1 MRAIITILDNTT
13 ETSMPFNEFVLYR
26 ANHYSDEKQ
35 ILIICGKKGELP
47 KVEIP
52 KNLKILYAGR
62 KLPKIRKTIRS
73 VIAKCKEQNIPYVIH
88 MHQVQSGFLAE
99 TAMLGTGFRKKALF
113 TVHSTFSGY
122 KFHNKFLS
130 FYNTLLAGR
139 ITCVSNASYA
149 DYPKLIKGIKKD
161 RIRALQNGV
170 DTERIDAILN
180 GDNQSTNVSE
190 AGENAEKTAGIR
202 KECVNF
208 IYVARLIPIKNH
220 LFLLDVLQACDEKVH
235 FIFVGAE
242 DSEKAVSKKA
252 KEMHLEQRITFTGLI
267 PRNEVFPAL
276 KKADYYISSSTL
288 EGLPVS
294 VLEAM
299 YCGLPCVLSDIPQ
312 HREVAG
318 NEAVILP
325 FEVSAWTEELNRL
338 AGLSGEER
346 DKLSMHIREYVKKN
360 FSLESMHEKYDKIYD
375 LL

>member
-130 FYNTLLAGR
+130 FYNTLLARR

-149 DYPKLIKGIKKD
+149 DYPKLIKGIKKE
-161 RIRALQNGV
+161 RIQALQNGV

-180 GDNQSTNVSE
+180 GGVRDTNSVTV
-190 AGENAEKTAGIR
+190 ENKNSGV
-202 KECVNF
+202 VNF

-220 LFLLDVLQACDEKVH
+220 LFLLDVLKQCDEKVH

-252 KEMHLEQRITFTGLI
+252 KELILDQRITFTGLI

-276 KKADYYISSSTL
+276 KNADYYISSSTL

-325 FEVSAWTEELNRL
+325 FEVSAWTKELNRL

-346 DKLSMHIREYVKKN
+346 DRLSKHIREYVKKN
-360 FSLESMHEKYDKIYD
+360 FSLESMHEKYDKIYE